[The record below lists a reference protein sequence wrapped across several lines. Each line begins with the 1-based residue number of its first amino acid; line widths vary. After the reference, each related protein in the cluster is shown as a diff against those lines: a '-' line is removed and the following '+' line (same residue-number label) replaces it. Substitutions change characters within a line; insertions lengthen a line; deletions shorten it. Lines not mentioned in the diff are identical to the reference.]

1 MASVVRGRR
10 MLSSR
15 ARTRFAVLLLAGITG
30 AGILMIPLASA
41 APSPQDFSVALTADQ
56 PNGTAPLLVQFH
68 TTVTVGSPNWY
79 AWSFGDQSYLN
90 GSGAAFANPSHT
102 YLLAGVFHAVVA
114 VAEGPV
120 VHSATLGIAVVP
132 GPLELALSVT
142 PTTGVVPV
150 NVQFSG
156 YPSGGT
162 GTYRAVQWTFGDGGS
177 STSLVVQHTYVVA
190 GHFRATLNV
199 TDSSGI
205 VASDSVWV
213 NLTLPATV
221 STSTSNNLGSKV
233 VGLLP
238 LALAA
243 SGASGL
249 VALSIAVR
257 PGLRPR
263 PRRVEAP
270 YGAET
275 EYAAFPSTFVAN
287 PVSVD
292 LPSAPM
298 AAAAAT
304 PQTTVLREP
313 TTPPASESRPIRSF
327 VFEPATPGSPLT
339 AVVPHDPSR
348 TVTVVDHN
356 GAGNGD
362 EPRQLSSRLVVYLAG
377 LGALRAD
384 DIPSVAWTQLGMS
397 ERLSARQNVI
407 SNVLRRLVAAGVVE
421 EELRHVQRQPRRLK
435 VYHLT
440 VRGEALAR
448 DLRRSGNGSS
458 DLTRFRGL

>member
-1 MASVVRGRR
+1 MPNIRVRGR
-10 MLSSR
+10 L
-15 ARTRFAVLLLAGITG
+15 AVFLLAGLVG
-30 AGILMIPLASA
+30 AGLLMIPHASA
-41 APSPQDFSVALTADQ
+41 TPSPSDFSVALTADQ

-68 TTVTVGSPNWY
+68 TTVTVGVPTWY
-79 AWSFGDQSYLN
+79 AWSFGDHSYLN
-90 GSGAAFANPSHT
+90 GSGAPFANPSHR
-102 YLLAGVFHAVVA
+102 YLLAGSFYAAVT
-114 VAEGPV
+114 VAEGQV
-120 VHSATLGIAVVP
+120 QHTASLGIAVLP
-132 GPLELALSVT
+132 GPLELAISVT

-162 GTYRAVQWTFGDGGS
+162 GTYRTVLWSYGDGGS
-177 STSLVVQHTYVVA
+177 SASLVAHHTYLLA

-213 NLTLPATV
+213 NLSLPATV
-221 STSTSNNLGSKV
+221 ASSPTASLGSKV
-233 VGLLP
+233 IGLLP

-257 PGLRPR
+257 PGVRAR
-263 PRRVEAP
+263 PRRAAEPP

-275 EYAAFPSTFVAN
+275 DFAAFPSSFVAG
-287 PVSVD
+287 PVEVS
-292 LPSAPM
+292 LPPALG

-304 PQTTVLREP
+304 PTTTVLREH
-313 TTPPASESRPIRSF
+313 TSAPASENRPFRT
-327 VFEPATPGSPLT
+327 FEPAGPGPRLT
-339 AVVPHDPSR
+339 AVVPYDSSRPVTVGDPSAPS
-348 TVTVVDHN
+348 N
-356 GAGNGD
+356 GE
-362 EPRQLSSRLVVYLAG
+362 EPRQLSARLVVYLAG
-377 LGALRAD
+377 LGALRPD
-384 DIPSVAWTQLGMS
+384 DIPSIAWTQFGMS
-397 ERLSARQNVI
+397 DRLHARQNVI

-448 DLRRSGNGSS
+448 DLRRNGNGGEPARHRP
-458 DLTRFRGL
+458 L

>member
-1 MASVVRGRR
+1 MRG
-10 MLSSR
+10 
-15 ARTRFAVLLLAGITG
+15 RFAVLLLAGLVG
-30 AGILMIPLASA
+30 AGLLMIPHASA
-41 APSPQDFSVALTADQ
+41 APSPSDFGVALTADQ

-68 TTVTVGSPNWY
+68 TTVTVGVPTWY
-79 AWSFGDQSYLN
+79 AWSFGDHSYLN
-90 GSGAAFANPSHT
+90 GSGASSANPSHR
-102 YLLAGVFHAVVA
+102 YLSSGVFNAMVT
-114 VAEGPV
+114 VAEGQV
-120 VHSATLGIAVVP
+120 QHTATLGIAVLP
-132 GPLELALSVT
+132 GPLELSISVT

-162 GTYRAVQWTFGDGGS
+162 GTYRTVVWTFGDGGS
-177 STSLVVQHTYVVA
+177 SASLVAHHTYLLA
-190 GHFRATLNV
+190 GHFRTTLNV

-213 NLTLPATV
+213 NLSLPATV
-221 STSTSNNLGSKV
+221 SSSPSSSLGKQV

-257 PGLRPR
+257 PGVRPR
-263 PRRVEAP
+263 PRRAADPP

-275 EYAAFPSTFVAN
+275 DFAA
-287 PVSVD
+287 
-292 LPSAPM
+292 LPSSF
-298 AAAAAT
+298 AAGPVEVLLPPSLGARAAAT
-304 PQTTVLREP
+304 PTTTVLREH
-313 TTPPASESRPIRSF
+313 TTAPASETRPFRT
-327 VFEPATPGSPLT
+327 FEPAGPGPRLT
-339 AVVPHDPSR
+339 AVVPYDPSR
-348 TVTVVDHN
+348 PVAVGEN
-356 GAGNGD
+356 GGPSNGD
-362 EPRQLSSRLVVYLAG
+362 EPRQLSARLVVYLAG

-384 DIPSVAWTQLGMS
+384 DIPSIAWTQLGMS
-397 ERLSARQNVI
+397 DRLHARQNVI

-440 VRGEALAR
+440 IRGEALAR
-448 DLRRSGNGSS
+448 DLRRNGNGIEPVRHHP
-458 DLTRFRGL
+458 L

>member
-1 MASVVRGRR
+1 

-15 ARTRFAVLLLAGITG
+15 LRARFAVLLLAGLVGTG
-30 AGILMIPLASA
+30 LLMIPHASA
-41 APSPQDFSVALTADQ
+41 QPTPHDFSVALTADQ

-79 AWSFGDQSYLN
+79 AWSFGDESYLN
-90 GSGAAFANPSHT
+90 GSGAPFANPSHR
-102 YLLAGVFHAVVA
+102 YLLSGVFNAMVTVS
-114 VAEGPV
+114 EGPV
-120 VHSATLGIAVVP
+120 IHSATLGIAVVP

-162 GTYRAVQWTFGDGGS
+162 GTYRAVVWSFGDGSS
-177 STSLVVQHTYVVA
+177 STSLVARHTYVVA
-190 GHFRATLNV
+190 GHFRTTLNV

-205 VASDSVWV
+205 VASESVWV
-213 NLTLPATV
+213 NLSLPATITP
-221 STSTSNNLGSKV
+221 TSSGSLGAKV
-233 VGLLP
+233 IGLLP

-243 SGASGL
+243 GGMSGL

-257 PGLRPR
+257 PGTRPR
-263 PRRVEAP
+263 PRRAAP
-270 YGAET
+270 PEGAET
-275 EYAAFPSTFVAN
+275 EYVAFPSTFVAS
-287 PVSVD
+287 PMTVD
-292 LPSAPM
+292 LPAPLM
-298 AAAAAT
+298 AEAAAPRT
-304 PQTTVLREP
+304 TTVLREP
-313 TTPPASESRPIRSF
+313 TTAPEGETRPIRSF
-327 VFEPATPGSPLT
+327 AFEPAGPGVPLT
-339 AVVPHDPSR
+339 AVVPHDSSR
-348 TVTVVDHN
+348 SMAVVDHH
-356 GAGNGD
+356 GVANGD

-397 ERLSARQNVI
+397 DRLNARQNVI

-448 DLRRSGNGSS
+448 DLRRGGNGTS
-458 DLTRFRGL
+458 DLGRNRSL